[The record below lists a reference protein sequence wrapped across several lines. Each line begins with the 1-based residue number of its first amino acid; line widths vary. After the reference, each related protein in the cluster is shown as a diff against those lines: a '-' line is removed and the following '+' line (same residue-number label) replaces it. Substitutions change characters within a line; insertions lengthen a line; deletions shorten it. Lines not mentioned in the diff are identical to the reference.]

1 MVELLIGIYAAICF
15 VGFRVFK
22 IPLNKW
28 TVPGAILGGV
38 AMISLIMLTMNY
50 NHPFTKQARI
60 YFLTTPI
67 MSYVRGP
74 IVSVEVKSNVPLKK
88 GDVLFRVD
96 PEPFEIELEKRR
108 AGLADAEQSVKQLK
122 SAVDA
127 ETADV
132 QQAIAV
138 RNQAE
143 QAFRRVDEA
152 NSGARQAGRAAPFA
166 DVELENRRGTFLA
179 AQAALASAAV
189 ALEQARLAYDSQYNG
204 VAVAVAKLRADVRDA
219 EYDLEQSVVRAPG
232 PGSVP
237 QQTLRPG
244 MMALPLRPVMT
255 FVHAD
260 EQYFIAA
267 FEQNSLQR
275 IRPGDEAEMAFDA
288 LPGQIVKGRVRSIID
303 AMAPGQIQPGGSLID
318 PSTITGSGRTLAV
331 IDITDDVSAYNLP
344 GGAEAQVALYTEYWH
359 HFALIRRILLR
370 MKSWQNYVFLEGH

>member
-1 MVELLIGIYAAICF
+1 MQPTSPSVFENHFHNLSYGVTLDIPFRNRSAQAQIVVERNDDYWG
-15 VGFRVFK
+15 
-22 IPLNKW
+22 
-28 TVPGAILGGV
+28 GAIHYPKRMVFQILQEPYV
-38 AMISLIMLTMNY
+38 AAQL
-50 NHPFTKQARI
+50 
-60 YFLTTPI
+60 
-67 MSYVRGP
+67 
-74 IVSVEVKSNVPLKK
+74 LKK
-88 GDVLFRVD
+88 GEIDVFD
-96 PEPFEIELEKRR
+96 
-108 AGLADAEQSVKQLK
+108 
-122 SAVDA
+122 
-127 ETADV
+127 
-132 QQAIAV
+132 
-138 RNQAE
+138 
-143 QAFRRVDEA
+143 
-152 NSGARQAGRAAPFA
+152 
-166 DVELENRRGTFLA
+166 
-179 AQAALASAAV
+179 
-189 ALEQARLAYDSQYNG
+189 G
-204 VAVAVAKLRADVRDA
+204 VSPIIWK
-219 EYDLEQSVVRAPG
+219 YDLEQSVVRAPG

-275 IRPGDEAEMAFDA
+275 IRPGDEAEIAFDA

>member
-275 IRPGDEAEMAFDA
+275 IRPGDEAEIAFDA

>member
-1 MVELLIGIYAAICF
+1 
-15 VGFRVFK
+15 
-22 IPLNKW
+22 
-28 TVPGAILGGV
+28 
-38 AMISLIMLTMNY
+38 MLTMNY

-275 IRPGDEAEMAFDA
+275 IRPGDEAEIAFDA